1 MQSFVGDGVRP
12 VLRRKIKSNGIDVLL
27 HSPSRKAPARDE
39 PGLKVNEERNL
50 APRGGCYR
58 ISIIRQLCFSAIAC
72 VEEFGFVAGKS
83 R

>member
-1 MQSFVGDGVRP
+1 LQPFVGDGVRP
-12 VLRRKIKSNGIDVLL
+12 VLRQKIKSNQIGTFAFA
-27 HSPSRKAPARDE
+27 SRKAPARDE

-50 APRGGCYR
+50 APRGGCYG